1 MNSIRRRKDMKISKL
16 FIWCF
21 VMLMM
26 LTACGEGNLKN
37 PASPDLQDEGQIQI
51 TPTRPVDDTLGSDIA
66 VVIAA
71 VGDSI
76 TYGDGSWVGGYP
88 AMLEEKLQAAGYNVV
103 VRNEGVPGAHA
114 WEVNADFSDAI
125 EGADVALIMVGTNDL
140 RSLGTAG
147 DSEPVDYIESM
158 IDRAQ
163 RSNVIPIVSTV
174 TPQFDCPIDYDSQ
187 IRNLN
192 SQIYALAAWQDVQLV
207 DNYQAIFDYGWTSLF
222 SDCVHFNDQGYN
234 VIAEQFYNAI
244 ITNTLVRS
252 H

>member
-1 MNSIRRRKDMKISKL
+1 MKTQKLLALCLGMVIILVSCEGSKHPTEP
-16 FIWCF
+16 I
-21 VMLMM
+21 
-26 LTACGEGNLKN
+26 
-37 PASPDLQDEGQIQI
+37 SPDEKQTQLA
-51 TPTRPVDDTLGSDIA
+51 PTRLSDDTLGSGIA

-76 TYGDGSWVGGYP
+76 TYGDGSWTGGYP
-88 AMLEEKLQAAGYNVV
+88 RMLEEKLRATRYNVI
-103 VRNEGVPGAHA
+103 VRNNGIPGAHA
-114 WEVNADFSDAI
+114 WEINADFSDFI
-125 EGADVALIMVGTNDL
+125 EGADIVLIMVGTNDL
-140 RSLGTAG
+140 GSLGTAG

-163 RSNVIPIVSTV
+163 RVNIIPIVSTV
-174 TPQFDCPIDYDSQ
+174 TPQFGCLVDYDSR

-192 SQIYALAAWQDVQLV
+192 SQIYALAAWQDIQLV
-207 DNYQAIFDYGWTSLF
+207 DNYQAILDYGGSILY

-244 ITNTLVRS
+244 IANTLIRS